1 MTVTESEGPE
11 TVRERMIL
19 DIEGERV
26 IIDCEGE

>member
-1 MTVTESEGPE
+1 MVTESEGPE